1 MTSKSETQGHN
12 PRTRSSGH
20 RPDTGAKH
28 KERATDRRK
37 MHRFRTK
44 LRASCAARRERIDD
58 AWNHCNPR
66 SAARAAARRRSRSGS
81 SRRTSM
87 SSKSWRQSK
96 RRDVR
101 RRRGE
106 VGGGGG
112 CMGQGAQ
119 RHRFTL
125 GSVDE
130 QVDDG
135 SPGKM
140 EPVASHEE
148 GSNSGWEQGCAWVQT
163 KQACSALL
171 RRRTKLYLICNLPL
185 SAGHRRIDKEC
196 CRSVSADL
204 PGTPANAGILC
215 DRQRRQVLA
224 RDKLKSGH

>member
-1 MTSKSETQGHN
+1 VTSNNTGERRCKCAHPLHTHHSAWGDTHMTSKKAHN
-12 PRTRSSGH
+12 HRTRSSGH

-28 KERATDRRK
+28 KERGTDRRK

-119 RHRFTL
+119 RHRFSL

-140 EPVASHEE
+140 EPVASHKE
-148 GSNSGWEQGCAWVQT
+148 GSTSGRRQGYAWVQS
-163 KQACSALL
+163 KHAARYC
-171 RRRTKLYLICNLPL
+171 
-185 SAGHRRIDKEC
+185 AGAPSC
-196 CRSVSADL
+196 
-204 PGTPANAGILC
+204 T
-215 DRQRRQVLA
+215 
-224 RDKLKSGH
+224 